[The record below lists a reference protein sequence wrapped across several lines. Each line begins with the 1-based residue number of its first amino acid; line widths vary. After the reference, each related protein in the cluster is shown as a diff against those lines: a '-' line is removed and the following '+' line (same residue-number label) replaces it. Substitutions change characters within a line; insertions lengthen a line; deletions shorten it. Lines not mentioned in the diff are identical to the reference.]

1 MIRAFDVAYF
11 MVSVDTPED
20 NKAFAEKEHA
30 DFPILSDPDKTIANA
45 YGVIPPDRPPDR
57 QFASRWTFY
66 IDPQGQDCRDRQGG
80 EAGHRRRSDRREAR
94 PSSASRRRKRLAE
107 IALRPLQRCAQDYDP
122 CARRS
127 LRSMPRLSAEDPGMD
142 RTLR

>member
-1 MIRAFDVAYF
+1 

-30 DFPILSDPDKTIANA
+30 DFPILADPEKKIANA

-66 IDPQGQDCRDRQGG
+66 IGPDGTILAIDKAVKPATSGQDVVAKLNELGV
-80 EAGHRRRSDRREAR
+80 
-94 PSSASRRRKRLAE
+94 KKKK
-107 IALRPLQRCAQDYDP
+107 
-122 CARRS
+122 
-127 LRSMPRLSAEDPGMD
+127 
-142 RTLR
+142 